1 MITEQD
7 IQLARPCSEYLWGH
21 ILADLIC
28 LNYQPQDLILEDEGQ
43 HICSRHPS
51 EHEADIFLQFIRN
64 SASLGTSLFES
75 EKCICEKPNELQTST
90 RKQNAIWHIQIHG
103 VAILLNKSSF
113 TYIFDKTIVSYRD
126 FNFMSQKEVNILN
139 FTVYRLNEDFWKF
152 SNLSAQ
158 LNKFSDFALGVIVIE
173 FLIPG

>member
-7 IQLARPCSEYLWGH
+7 IQLARTCSEYLWDH

-28 LNYQPQDLILEDEGQ
+28 LNYQPQDLIQEDEGQ

-64 SASLGTSLFES
+64 SASFGTSLFES
-75 EKCICEKPNELQTST
+75 EKCICEKLNELQTST

-103 VAILLNKSSF
+103 VATPLNKSSF